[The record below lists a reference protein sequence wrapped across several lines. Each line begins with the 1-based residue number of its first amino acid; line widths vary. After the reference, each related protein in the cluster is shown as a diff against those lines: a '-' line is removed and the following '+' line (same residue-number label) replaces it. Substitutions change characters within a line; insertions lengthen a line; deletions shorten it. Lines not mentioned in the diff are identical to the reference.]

1 MVTVNLNTLAGLS
14 YDDASQV
21 GLLIAFALNDLERAE
36 AQAERLE
43 KLREKVYKM
52 AERRIEALQQLLV
65 CYRIGKRLTNKLCD
79 ELEYTE
85 KGWKEIRQRWDEKK

>member
-1 MVTVNLNTLAGLS
+1 MTMICTTCERN
-14 YDDASQV
+14 DAPV
-21 GLLIAFALNDLERAE
+21 GVWLCLECYEKLERE
-36 AQAERLE
+36 NERLE

-85 KGWKEIRQRWDEKK
+85 EGWKEIKQRWDEKK